1 MNESQKNYND
11 MVYRLTRPFKSVIKF
26 CTAYL
31 GGRSYDFKG
40 DSRTP
45 FSDSIEYN
53 DRLHDANRHGLH
65 LNPTKKRKTAT
76 LDTTTK
82 KKDSYKVISKPR
94 THTASSK
101 K

>member
-1 MNESQKNYND
+1 

-31 GGRSYDFKG
+31 GGRSYDFRG

-53 DRLHDANRHGLH
+53 DSLHYSNRHGLH
-65 LNPTKKRKTAT
+65 LNPTKKRRSET
-76 LDTTTK
+76 LDNTK
-82 KKDSYKVISKPR
+82 EMNDL
-94 THTASSK
+94 
-101 K
+101 

>member
-31 GGRSYDFKG
+31 GGRSYDFRG

-53 DRLHDANRHGLH
+53 DSLHYSNRHGLH
-65 LNPTKKRKTAT
+65 LNPTKKRRFKT
-76 LDTTTK
+76 LDNTEEMN
-82 KKDSYKVISKPR
+82 DLF
-94 THTASSK
+94 
-101 K
+101 